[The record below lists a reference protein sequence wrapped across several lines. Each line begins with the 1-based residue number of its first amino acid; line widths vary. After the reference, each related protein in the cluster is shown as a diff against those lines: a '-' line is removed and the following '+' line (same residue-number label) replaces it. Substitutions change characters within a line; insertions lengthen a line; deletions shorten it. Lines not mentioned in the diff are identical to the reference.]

1 MTFADKTIQKLKKQ
15 ISDQIKVKIDLIDI
29 ILVHQG
35 CLIQI
40 ISDHEILNENI
51 FKKCIQFEEEQ
62 KSKQSYFPFHIYKY
76 DEKNKAYSETLM
88 LNNTGDST
96 KTTITSSGA
105 TMVTRSRSLS
115 QGDAILKIR
124 EVDAAALFYGVNI
137 DFEFYAKN
145 EHEIFKFQQHYR
157 YAQMSVSGQNFAIE
171 SFLIEQQKDPKMIK
185 FKLISGS
192 Y

>member
-1 MTFADKTIQKLKKQ
+1 MTSTDKTIQTLKKQ
-15 ISDQIKVKIDLIDI
+15 ISDQIKVKTDLIDI

-40 ISDHEILNENI
+40 ISDHEISNENI
-51 FKKCIQFEEEQ
+51 FKICIQFEEEQ

-76 DEKNKAYSETLM
+76 NEKNKAYSETLM
-88 LNNTGDST
+88 LNNVDDIS
-96 KTTITSSGA
+96 KTTVTSSGT
-105 TMVTRSRSLS
+105 TMVTTSRSLS
-115 QGDAILKIR
+115 QTDAILKIR
-124 EVDAAALFYGVNI
+124 EIDAAALFYGVDI

-157 YAQMSVSGQNFAIE
+157 YVQMSISGRNFAVE
-171 SFLIEQQKDPKMIK
+171 SFLIEQQKDLKMIK